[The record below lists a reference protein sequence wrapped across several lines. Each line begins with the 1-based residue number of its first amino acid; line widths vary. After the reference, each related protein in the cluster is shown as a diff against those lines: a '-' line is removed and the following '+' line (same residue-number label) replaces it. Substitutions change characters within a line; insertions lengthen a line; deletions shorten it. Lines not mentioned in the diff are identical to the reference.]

1 MIHLCDI
8 DISEQIGCVLEF
20 LQSNKVFLDAP
31 CADKAPKD
39 AHTTRF
45 IVRTTGSG
53 STERLLANHC
63 ARTLFII
70 VDVASRIAKSVRRL
84 EKGYTILSEATLCE
98 YQFLNQQMRLV
109 LTWLLWEH
117 RLKWYQSN
125 RESAHNRCPRTHKPG
140 KCSGLEKK
148 SKNPHTVTTGPK
160 ISSFMVIERG
170 SLVRITVGWT
180 KKPLESSAEKH
191 VKFWLSLSKG
201 WLTWTTNQDFATR
214 ILRFLDITSNG
225 IICTPS
231 TIEHTTYQLRST
243 TTEIACSTYMTGP
256 TKLSHW
262 VQGPTLIFAISS
274 RNCVLNPFSQIYFET

>member
-70 VDVASRIAKSVRRL
+70 VDVASRIAKSIRRL

-109 LTWLLWEH
+109 LTWLL
-117 RLKWYQSN
+117 
-125 RESAHNRCPRTHKPG
+125 
-140 KCSGLEKK
+140 
-148 SKNPHTVTTGPK
+148 
-160 ISSFMVIERG
+160 
-170 SLVRITVGWT
+170 
-180 KKPLESSAEKH
+180 
-191 VKFWLSLSKG
+191 
-201 WLTWTTNQDFATR
+201 
-214 ILRFLDITSNG
+214 
-225 IICTPS
+225 
-231 TIEHTTYQLRST
+231 
-243 TTEIACSTYMTGP
+243 
-256 TKLSHW
+256 
-262 VQGPTLIFAISS
+262 
-274 RNCVLNPFSQIYFET
+274 